1 MSSEL
6 IRIDGNWKFVED
18 GNWKFVEDVSVL
30 NIHKFLF
37 SVVLNNQ
44 KECDK
49 KNATS
54 SNNNDLRNLCS
65 ICMSFSFIMIAA
77 FMYLTFS
84 HIYKM
89 GGCCSRASISRFLTD
104 EKTFLPSL
112 PPSVRQKE
120 RRREG
125 KTNKVNGAYDAYWI
139 VTFSRRAKH
148 ATLQGEPRFG
158 VKWFTR
164 GHLEAAVASRGHI
177 EQVAWL

>member
-1 MSSEL
+1 M
-6 IRIDGNWKFVED
+6 
-18 GNWKFVEDVSVL
+18 L

-112 PPSVRQKE
+112 PLFVKRNK
-120 RRREG
+120 EG
-125 KTNKVNGAYDAYWI
+125 KG
-139 VTFSRRAKH
+139 RRTKSMAH
-148 ATLQGEPRFG
+148 MM
-158 VKWFTR
+158 
-164 GHLEAAVASRGHI
+164 HI
-177 EQVAWL
+177 